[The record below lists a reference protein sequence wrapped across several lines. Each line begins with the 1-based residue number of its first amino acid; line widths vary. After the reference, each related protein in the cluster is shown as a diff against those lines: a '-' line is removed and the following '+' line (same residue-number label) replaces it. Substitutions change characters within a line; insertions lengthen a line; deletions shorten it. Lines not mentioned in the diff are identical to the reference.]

1 MVGQRW
7 KIGGNF
13 QRPLFAALILAKE
26 IKNKLRT
33 KPGLLSHRT
42 KNKKVFRLAILKI
55 IRTKH
60 QNRAWLPLTL
70 YHCTACKL
78 VLLSHFNIAKLFNDH
93 ILFKEYT
100 SFKFVFLLYIRQSS
114 FTILPHVSS
123 KIPFSFEK
131 IRTN

>member
-1 MVGQRW
+1 MINMVGQRW

-60 QNRAWLPLTL
+60 QNRAYLSLIWYYTCRL
-70 YHCTACKL
+70 A
-78 VLLSHFNIAKLFNDH
+78 LL
-93 ILFKEYT
+93 IL
-100 SFKFVFLLYIRQSS
+100 
-114 FTILPHVSS
+114 
-123 KIPFSFEK
+123 
-131 IRTN
+131 